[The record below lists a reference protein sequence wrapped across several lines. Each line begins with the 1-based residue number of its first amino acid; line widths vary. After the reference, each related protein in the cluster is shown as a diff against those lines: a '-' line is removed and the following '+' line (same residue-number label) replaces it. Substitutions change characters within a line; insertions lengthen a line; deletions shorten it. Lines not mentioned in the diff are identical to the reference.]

1 MSGPAPEAPRRLAD
15 ALVAVNRGDTDAAER
30 LAEAADADEEV
41 LVPLS
46 DDRETPMAMGDDAD
60 PRFLVA
66 FTSLDRVRHA
76 LPDAPP
82 VGVVGVRQVLGWAV
96 RFATPVR
103 LDATSPAEVRV
114 SPEAAAALAEG
125 RPVPDVGALAR
136 GARYDP
142 PRADV
147 AVPDLPPPPD
157 GPPAHRTPTY
167 GTAWRPGTTEL
178 DGALDPAEAERRHEA
193 GEPYVALIPREDRAP
208 VVVEVTPERVTSR
221 FLGAAGCDDLVL
233 NFVPHDGILFHDE
246 LAMKNFDEGAPAN
259 APSSVQVLRFEP
271 DGTQRVWMSDQSGGG
286 QTIDQ
291 HDVDVSGHWER
302 FPAFGHYDGVM
313 NLDR

>member
-1 MSGPAPEAPRRLAD
+1 MSAPAPEAPRLAD
-15 ALVAVNRGDTDAAER
+15 ALVAVNRGDADAAER

-41 LVPLS
+41 LVPLT
-46 DDRETPMAMGDDAD
+46 DDRETPMAMGDDID

-76 LPDAPP
+76 MPDAPP

-103 LDATSPAEVRV
+103 LDATSPTEVRI

-125 RPVPDVGALAR
+125 RAVSNVGGLAR
-136 GARYDP
+136 GARYAP
-142 PRADV
+142 PRAEV
-147 AVPDLPPPPD
+147 SIPDMPPPPVD
-157 GPPAHRTPTY
+157 TPAHRPPTY
-167 GTAWRPGTTEL
+167 GIVWRPGTTGL
-178 DGALDPAEAERRHEA
+178 DGALDPAEAERRHET
-193 GEPYVALIPREDRAP
+193 GEPYVALIPRDDGEP
-208 VVVEVTPERVTSR
+208 VVVEVTPDRVTSR
-221 FLGAAGCDDLVL
+221 FLDAAGRDDLVL
-233 NFVPHDGILFHDE
+233 NFVPREGILFQDE
-246 LAMKNFDEGAPAN
+246 LAMKNFDGGAPAN
-259 APSSVQVLRFEP
+259 APSSVQIFRFEP
-271 DGTQRVWMSDQSGGG
+271 DGTQRIWLSDLSGEG

-291 HDVDVSGHWER
+291 HDVDVSRHWER

>member
-1 MSGPAPEAPRRLAD
+1 MSVPLPEAPHLAK
-15 ALVAVNRGDTDAAER
+15 ALLAVNRRDADAAER
-30 LAEAADADEEV
+30 LAEAADSDEEV

-76 LPDAPP
+76 LPDSPP

-125 RPVPDVGALAR
+125 RAVPDVNALAR

-142 PRADV
+142 PRAEV
-147 AVPDLPPPPD
+147 SIPDLPPPLD
-157 GPPAHRTPTY
+157 DPPAHRVPAY
-167 GTAWRPGTTEL
+167 GTAWRPGMTEL
-178 DGALDPAEAERRHEA
+178 NGALDPAEAERRHDI
-193 GEPYVALIPREDRAP
+193 GEPYVALIPRDDRAP
-208 VVVEVTPERVTSR
+208 VVVEVTAERVTSR
-221 FLGAAGCDDLVL
+221 FLDAAGRDDLVL
-233 NFVPHDGILFHDE
+233 NFVLHDGILFNDE
-246 LAMKNFDEGAPAN
+246 LAMKNFDEGAPAST
-259 APSSVQVLRFEP
+259 PSSVQVLRFEP
-271 DGTQRVWMSDQSGGG
+271 DGTQRIWMSDPSGGG

-291 HDVDVSGHWER
+291 HDVDVSRHWER
-302 FPAFGHYDGVM
+302 FPAFGRYDGVM

>member
-1 MSGPAPEAPRRLAD
+1 MNAPAPEAPRLAG
-15 ALVAVNRGDTDAAER
+15 ALVAVNRGDADAAER
-30 LAEAADADEEV
+30 LAEAADSDEEV

-76 LPDAPP
+76 MPDAPP

-103 LDATSPAEVRV
+103 LDATSPAEVRI
-114 SPEAAAALAEG
+114 SPDAAAALAEG
-125 RPVPDVGALAR
+125 RPAPDGAALAR

-142 PRADV
+142 PRGEV
-147 AVPDLPPPPD
+147 AVPDLPPQRED
-157 GPPAHRTPTY
+157 PPAHRAPAY
-167 GTAWRPGTTEL
+167 GTSWQPGTTDL
-178 DGALDPAEAERRHEA
+178 DGALDPADAQRRHDA
-193 GEPYVALIPREDRAP
+193 GEPYVALIPRDDRAP
-208 VVVEVTPERVTSR
+208 VIVEVTPERVTSR
-221 FLGAAGCDDLVL
+221 FLDAAGRDDLVL
-233 NFVPHDGILFHDE
+233 NFVRCEGILFQDE
-246 LAMKNFDEGAPAN
+246 LAMKTFDGGTPAN
-259 APSSVQVLRFEP
+259 APSSVQIFRFEP
-271 DGTQRVWMSDQSGGG
+271 DGTQRIWLSDLSGEG

-291 HDVDVSGHWER
+291 YDVDVSGHWER
-302 FPAFGHYDGVM
+302 FPAFGRYDGVL

>member
-1 MSGPAPEAPRRLAD
+1 MSTQASEALRLAN
-15 ALVAVNRGDTDAAER
+15 ALVAVNRRDADAAER

-46 DDRETPMAMGDDAD
+46 DDRETPMAMGDDID

-76 LPDAPP
+76 MPDAPP

-125 RPVPDVGALAR
+125 RAVPNTGALAR

-142 PRADV
+142 PRAEV
-147 AVPDLPPPPD
+147 AVPDLPTPSDAPPT
-157 GPPAHRTPTY
+157 HHVPTY
-167 GTAWRPGTTEL
+167 GTAWRPGTSEL
-178 DGALDPAEAERRHEA
+178 DRQLDPAEAERRHEA
-193 GEPYVALIPREDRAP
+193 GEPYVALVPREDRAP
-208 VVVEVTPERVTSR
+208 VVVEVTPERVISR
-221 FLGAAGCDDLVL
+221 FLDAAGREDLVL
-233 NFVPHDGILFHDE
+233 NFVAYDGILFHAE
-246 LAMKNFDEGAPAN
+246 LAMKNFDEGAPSN
-259 APSSVQVLRFEP
+259 APSSVQVFRFEP
-271 DGTQRVWMSDQSGGG
+271 DGTQRIWMSNPSGGG

-291 HDVDVSGHWER
+291 YDVDVAGHWEP
-302 FPAFGHYDGVM
+302 FPAFGRYDGVM